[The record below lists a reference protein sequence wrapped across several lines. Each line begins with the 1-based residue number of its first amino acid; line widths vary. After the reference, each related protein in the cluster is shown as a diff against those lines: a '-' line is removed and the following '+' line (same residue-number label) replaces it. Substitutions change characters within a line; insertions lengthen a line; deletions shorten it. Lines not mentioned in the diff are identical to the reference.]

1 MKRILNAL
9 ALLVIVSNLT
19 ACSVLSFGG
28 NKVKPVEVVTKA
40 QERTRL
46 DLKDPAPL
54 DLDPKSVKW
63 YVITKENAQQVF
75 EELEKSGADPVLFGL
90 TDKGYENLAI
100 SIAEIRNLIESQRV
114 VIIKYKEYYEP
125 PLSDGDKK

>member
-28 NKVKPVEVVTKA
+28 TKVKPVEIVTKA

-46 DLKDPAPL
+46 DLPHPPPL

-63 YVITKENAQQVF
+63 VIITRENAMQVF
-75 EELEKSGADPVLFGL
+75 DDLEKSGVDPVLFGL
-90 TDKGYENLAI
+90 TDKGYQNLSI
-100 SIAEIRNLIESQRV
+100 SIAEIRNLIEAQRV

-125 PLSDGDKK
+125 AAETPKK